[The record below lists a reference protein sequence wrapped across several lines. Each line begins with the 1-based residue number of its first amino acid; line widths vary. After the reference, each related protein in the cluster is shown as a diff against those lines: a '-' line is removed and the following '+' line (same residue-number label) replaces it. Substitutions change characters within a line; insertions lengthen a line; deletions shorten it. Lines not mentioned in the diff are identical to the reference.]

1 MNRIKAIYFLP
12 NNKRSPVDIFFDEA
26 EVRLVSNE
34 IFGSEDLFLDLNYM
48 TLKLGGSNN
57 HLIYFKS
64 ESHSFYV
71 EYDRP
76 LLEMLKAS
84 NVPLIK
90 TFVDSLLQKRKVKFI
105 GYTAAILFVIGSF
118 YVLFLKKDHLIAKLS
133 DLVPYSVEKDVGEKL
148 FKLQLSQMDVIDDE
162 KITNMLQQRVEPIKN
177 NLPEQFRDLQIF
189 IVKNS
194 QVNAFA
200 FPGGNIVIHDEL
212 IKKADSFDEVLG
224 VLAHEISHV
233 RKRHVIKSIFYN
245 LSLFSLVNLLIGD
258 VTGVIAVIME
268 NGGGLLTLKFSKNM
282 EMEADNEG
290 LRLML
295 DSGINPWGFY
305 TFLEKMEEL
314 ELEMTKKVEKEGIKI
329 PSQVLE
335 FFSTHP
341 ATENRMENIR
351 TKINDLNIEFMRT
364 KDKKFEE
371 YKRLFED
378 LI

>member
-1 MNRIKAIYFLP
+1 
-12 NNKRSPVDIFFDEA
+12 
-26 EVRLVSNE
+26 
-34 IFGSEDLFLDLNYM
+34 
-48 TLKLGGSNN
+48 
-57 HLIYFKS
+57 
-64 ESHSFYV
+64 
-71 EYDRP
+71 
-76 LLEMLKAS
+76 
-84 NVPLIK
+84 
-90 TFVDSLLQKRKVKFI
+90 
-105 GYTAAILFVIGSF
+105 
-118 YVLFLKKDHLIAKLS
+118 
-133 DLVPYSVEKDVGEKL
+133 
-148 FKLQLSQMDVIDDE
+148 
-162 KITNMLQQRVEPIKN
+162 
-177 NLPEQFRDLQIF
+177 
-189 IVKNS
+189 
-194 QVNAFA
+194 
-200 FPGGNIVIHDEL
+200 
-212 IKKADSFDEVLG
+212 
-224 VLAHEISHV
+224 
-233 RKRHVIKSIFYN
+233 
-245 LSLFSLVNLLIGD
+245 
-258 VTGVIAVIME
+258 ME

-305 TFLEKMEEL
+305 TFLEKMEKL